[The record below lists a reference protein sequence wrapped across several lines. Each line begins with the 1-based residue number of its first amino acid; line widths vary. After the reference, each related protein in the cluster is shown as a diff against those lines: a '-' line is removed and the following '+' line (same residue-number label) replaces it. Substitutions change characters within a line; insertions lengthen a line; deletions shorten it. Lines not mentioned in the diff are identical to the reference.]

1 MKITSDFFLES
12 LKANF
17 DNINIIFLYGNNL
30 GLVELLYKKTLDV
43 LKININDPFSVS
55 KIDGEQFKDRSWELL
70 DSINTLSMFSEKR
83 FILLDLMHIF
93 ITKSIENIILKAL
106 ETEGNNYLLLIK
118 CSNLKQTAFIKH
130 LQNNKNSI
138 IVPCYEEKL
147 KTIYNEISN
156 LFSKHKLYFKDD
168 FINSLTVKFNSD
180 SLNNKMEIEKLDS
193 FLTNN
198 KNVTKDMIFELISSN
213 EDVNFNKVVEYC
225 VNGNVSDSLNYF
237 ERIYDNQSSS
247 ITLIRM
253 FVSHFKLIE
262 KILLLLNNSNNLTN
276 IIENIKPQI
285 FFKKK
290 EFIIFQC
297 KLWNLKLIN
306 IMLRRL
312 IDLEIK
318 YKLNNI
324 TQKTI
329 LSQFILSTSILVRN
343 RIKS

>member
-1 MKITSDFFLES
+1 MKITSDYFLES

-17 DNINIIFLYGNNL
+17 DKINIIFLYGNNL

-118 CSNLKQTAFIKH
+118 CGNIKQSAFTKH
-130 LQNNKNSI
+130 FQNNKNSI

-156 LFSKHKLYFKDD
+156 LFSKHKLYFEDD
-168 FINSLTVKFNSD
+168 FINNLTVKFNSD

-237 ERIYDNQSSS
+237 ERIYDNQNSS
-247 ITLIRM
+247 ITLIKM

-262 KILLLLNNSNNLTN
+262 KILLLAQNNKNLIN
-276 IIENIKPQI
+276 VIENIRPPI

-290 EFIIFQC
+290 EFVIFQC
-297 KLWNLKLIN
+297 KVWNLRLIN
-306 IMLRRL
+306 IVLNRL
-312 IDLEIK
+312 INLEIK
-318 YKLNNI
+318 CKLNNLME
-324 TQKTI
+324 KTI
-329 LSQFILSTSILVRN
+329 ISQFILSTSVIVKN

>member
-1 MKITSDFFLES
+1 MKINSDYFVES

-83 FILLDLMHIF
+83 FILLDLMHIS

-118 CSNLKQTAFIKH
+118 CGNIKQSAFTKH
-130 LQNNKNSI
+130 FQNNKNSI

-156 LFSKHKLYFKDD
+156 LFSKHKLYFEDD
-168 FINSLTVKFNSD
+168 FINNLTVKFNSD

-198 KNVTKDMIFELISSN
+198 KNVTKEMIFALISSN

-262 KILLLLNNSNNLTN
+262 KILLLAQNNKNLIN
-276 IIENIKPQI
+276 VIENIRPPI

-290 EFIIFQC
+290 EFVIFQC
-297 KLWNLKLIN
+297 KVWNLRLIN
-306 IMLRRL
+306 IVLNRL
-312 IDLEIK
+312 INLEIK
-318 YKLNNI
+318 CKLNNLME
-324 TQKTI
+324 KTI
-329 LSQFILSTSILVRN
+329 ISQFILSTSVIVRN

>member
-1 MKITSDFFLES
+1 MKITSDYFLES

-17 DNINIIFLYGNNL
+17 DKINIIFLYGNNL

-83 FILLDLMHIF
+83 FILLDLMHIS

-118 CSNLKQTAFIKH
+118 CGNIKQSAFTKH
-130 LQNNKNSI
+130 FQNNKNSI

-156 LFSKHKLYFKDD
+156 LFSKHKLYFEDD
-168 FINSLTVKFNSD
+168 FINNLTVKFNSD

-198 KNVTKDMIFELISSN
+198 KNVNKEMIFELISSN

-262 KILLLLNNSNNLTN
+262 KILLLAQYDKNLIN
-276 IIENIKPQI
+276 VIENIRPPI

-290 EFIIFQC
+290 EFVIFQC
-297 KLWNLKLIN
+297 KVWNLRLIN
-306 IMLRRL
+306 IVLNRL
-312 IDLEIK
+312 INLEIK
-318 YKLNNI
+318 CKLNNLME
-324 TQKTI
+324 KTI
-329 LSQFILSTSILVRN
+329 ISQFILSTSVIVRN

>member
-1 MKITSDFFLES
+1 MKITSDYFVES

-93 ITKSIENIILKAL
+93 ITKSIENIILKAI

-118 CSNLKQTAFIKH
+118 CGNIKQSAFTKH
-130 LQNNKNSI
+130 FQNNKNSI

-156 LFSKHKLYFKDD
+156 LFSKHKLYFEDD
-168 FINSLTVKFNSD
+168 FINNLTVKFNSD

-237 ERIYDNQSSS
+237 ERIYDNQNSS
-247 ITLIRM
+247 ITLIKM

-262 KILLLLNNSNNLTN
+262 KILLLAQNNKNFINVIDS
-276 IIENIKPQI
+276 IRPPI

-290 EFIIFQC
+290 EFVIFQC
-297 KLWNLKLIN
+297 KVWNLRLIN
-306 IMLRRL
+306 IVLNRL
-312 IDLEIK
+312 INLEIK
-318 YKLNNI
+318 CKLNNLME
-324 TQKTI
+324 KTI
-329 LSQFILSTSILVRN
+329 ISQFILSTSVIVRN

>member
-1 MKITSDFFLES
+1 MKINSDYFVES

-118 CSNLKQTAFIKH
+118 CGNIKQSAFTKH
-130 LQNNKNSI
+130 FQNNKNSI

-156 LFSKHKLYFKDD
+156 LFSKHKLYFEDD
-168 FINSLTVKFNSD
+168 FINNLTVKFNSD

-237 ERIYDNQSSS
+237 ERIYDNQNSS
-247 ITLIRM
+247 ITLIKM

-262 KILLLLNNSNNLTN
+262 KILLLAQNNKNLIN
-276 IIENIKPQI
+276 VIENIRPPI

-290 EFIIFQC
+290 EFVIFQC
-297 KLWNLKLIN
+297 KVWNLRLIN
-306 IMLRRL
+306 IVLNRL
-312 IDLEIK
+312 INLEIK
-318 YKLNNI
+318 CKLNNLME
-324 TQKTI
+324 KTI
-329 LSQFILSTSILVRN
+329 ISQFILSTSVIVKN

>member
-1 MKITSDFFLES
+1 MKITSDYFLES

-17 DNINIIFLYGNNL
+17 DKINIIFLYGNNL

-83 FILLDLMHIF
+83 FILLDLMHIS

-118 CSNLKQTAFIKH
+118 CGNIKQSAFTKH
-130 LQNNKNSI
+130 FQNNKNSI
-138 IVPCYEEKL
+138 VVPCYEEKL

-168 FINSLTVKFNSD
+168 FINNLTVKFNSD

-198 KNVTKDMIFELISSN
+198 KNVNKEMIFELISSN

-237 ERIYDNQSSS
+237 ERIYDNQNSS
-247 ITLIRM
+247 ITLIKM

-262 KILLLLNNSNNLTN
+262 KILLLAQNNKNLIN
-276 IIENIKPQI
+276 VIENIRPPI

-290 EFIIFQC
+290 EFVIFQC
-297 KLWNLKLIN
+297 KVWNLRLIN
-306 IMLRRL
+306 IVLNRL
-312 IDLEIK
+312 INLEIK
-318 YKLNNI
+318 CKLNNLME
-324 TQKTI
+324 KTI
-329 LSQFILSTSILVRN
+329 ISQFILSTSVIVRN

>member
-1 MKITSDFFLES
+1 LKITSDYFLES

-17 DNINIIFLYGNNL
+17 DKINIIFLYGNNL

-118 CSNLKQTAFIKH
+118 CGNIKQSAFTKH
-130 LQNNKNSI
+130 FQNNKNSI

-156 LFSKHKLYFKDD
+156 LFSKHKLYFEDD
-168 FINSLTVKFNSD
+168 FINNLTVKFNSD

-237 ERIYDNQSSS
+237 ERIYDNQNSS
-247 ITLIRM
+247 ITLIKM

-262 KILLLLNNSNNLTN
+262 KILLLAQNNKNLIN
-276 IIENIKPQI
+276 VIENIRPPI

-290 EFIIFQC
+290 EFVIFQC
-297 KLWNLKLIN
+297 KVWNLRLIN
-306 IMLRRL
+306 IVLNRL
-312 IDLEIK
+312 INLEIK
-318 YKLNNI
+318 CKLNNLME
-324 TQKTI
+324 KTI
-329 LSQFILSTSILVRN
+329 ISQFILSTSVIVKN

>member
-1 MKITSDFFLES
+1 MKITSDYFLES

-118 CSNLKQTAFIKH
+118 CGNIKQSAFTKH
-130 LQNNKNSI
+130 FQNNKNSI

-156 LFSKHKLYFKDD
+156 LFSKHKLYFEDD
-168 FINSLTVKFNSD
+168 FINNLTVKFNSD

-198 KNVTKDMIFELISSN
+198 KNVTKDMIFELISNN
-213 EDVNFNKVVEYC
+213 EDINFNKVVEYC

-237 ERIYDNQSSS
+237 ERIYDNQNSS
-247 ITLIRM
+247 ITLIKM

-262 KILLLLNNSNNLTN
+262 KILLLAQNNKNLIN
-276 IIENIKPQI
+276 VIENIRPPI

-290 EFIIFQC
+290 EFVIFQC
-297 KLWNLKLIN
+297 KVWNLRLIN
-306 IMLRRL
+306 IVLNRL
-312 IDLEIK
+312 INLEIK
-318 YKLNNI
+318 CKLNNLME
-324 TQKTI
+324 KTI
-329 LSQFILSTSILVRN
+329 ISQFILSTSVIVKN

>member
-1 MKITSDFFLES
+1 MKINSDYFVES

-43 LKININDPFSVS
+43 LKININDPFNVS
-55 KIDGEQFKDRSWELL
+55 KIDGEQFKDCPWELL
-70 DSINTLSMFSEKR
+70 DNINTLSIFSEKK
-83 FILLDLMHIF
+83 FILLDLMHIS
-93 ITKSIENIILKAL
+93 ISKNIENIILKAL
-106 ETEGNNYLLLIK
+106 EIESNNYLLLIK
-118 CSNLKQTAFIKH
+118 CGNLKQSTFTKH
-130 LQNNKNSI
+130 FQNNKNSI

-147 KTIYNEISN
+147 KTIYSEISN

-168 FINSLTVKFNSD
+168 FINNLTVKFNSD

-198 KNVTKDMIFELISSN
+198 KNVTKEMIFALISRN

-225 VNGNVSDSLNYF
+225 VNGNVSASLNYF

-247 ITLIRM
+247 ITLIKM

-262 KILLLLNNSNNLTN
+262 KILLLAQNNKNLIN
-276 IIENIKPQI
+276 VIENIRPPI

-290 EFIIFQC
+290 EFVIFQC
-297 KLWNLKLIN
+297 KVWNLRLIN
-306 IMLRRL
+306 IVLNRL
-312 IDLEIK
+312 INLEIK
-318 YKLNNI
+318 CKLNNLME
-324 TQKTI
+324 KTI
-329 LSQFILSTSILVRN
+329 ISQFILSTSVIVRN